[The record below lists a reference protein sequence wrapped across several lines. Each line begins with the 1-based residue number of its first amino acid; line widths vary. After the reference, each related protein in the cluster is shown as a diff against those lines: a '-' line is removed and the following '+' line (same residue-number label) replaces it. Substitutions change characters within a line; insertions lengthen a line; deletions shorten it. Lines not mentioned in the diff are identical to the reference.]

1 VPLADLYSGASRTI
15 RIWTQKAGVVGG
27 APVREP
33 KDVDI
38 VIEPGM
44 RSGATVVLR
53 GEQVS
58 SSSCYSVILLS
69 LDSVMWC
76 SLCGAT
82 TALYTVVVYVLVS
95 ALLSL
100 CVLGYCL
107 KRSYM
112 SGASV

>member
-1 VPLADLYSGASRTI
+1 VSALRAPLTLDIHVSDLTTTYHYCVQQVPLADLYSGASRTI
-15 RIWTQKAGVVGG
+15 RIWTQKADPAGG

-58 SSSCYSVILLS
+58 SSSCCSVVLLL
-69 LDSVMWC
+69 LDIVFDDIIA
-76 SLCGAT
+76 LC
-82 TALYTVVVYVLVS
+82 TVVVYV
-95 ALLSL
+95 
-100 CVLGYCL
+100 
-107 KRSYM
+107 
-112 SGASV
+112 